1 MADILSNLRYAE
13 GSKKKKKRIGRGQG
27 SGHGGT
33 STRGHKGQGSRSGSG
48 VKRNFE
54 GGQMPLVRR
63 LPKFGFTPVH
73 RIEFAVVN
81 VGTLQ
86 KLVDTKKIAEGA
98 VTPELLYAVGAVSDK
113 KVPVKILGDGELK
126 SKLNVTAHKFSASA
140 VEKITA
146 AGGSTKEL
154 VAEKPAAQPK

>member
-1 MADILSNLRYAE
+1 MTDILSNLKYAP
-13 GSKKKKKRIGRGQG
+13 GSRKKRKRIGRGQG

-63 LPKFGFTPVH
+63 LPKFGFTPRNRV
-73 RIEFAVVN
+73 EYVVVN
-81 VGTLQ
+81 ASGLQ
-86 KLVDTKKIAEGA
+86 KLFDDKKITDGV
-98 VTPELLYAVGAVSDK
+98 VTPEVLYTIGAVSDK
-113 KVPVKILGDGELK
+113 KSPVKILGDGELK
-126 SKLNVTAHKFSASA
+126 AKLTVSAHKFSKSA

-146 AGGSTKEL
+146 AGGTTEEISNKK
-154 VAEKPAAQPK
+154 VAA